1 MQTIALLYHDVV
13 PAGDYS
19 LSGFQSADANI
30 YKLDCDE
37 FKNHLREIAARRQA
51 TTERW
56 IGCDRIGLGPTSAD
70 V

>member
-1 MQTIALLYHDVV
+1 MRTIALLYHDVV

-37 FKNHLREIAARRQA
+37 FKNHLREIARSPSNQR
-51 TTERW
+51 EV
-56 IGCDRIGLGPTSAD
+56 DRMRSNWAGPD
-70 V
+70 